1 MQDPS
6 LLDRDKR
13 RPMICNPS
21 KCSVDTWNMTKKI
34 PHSILSRGAHR
45 MTEEPH
51 QLRKY
56 SGAIGGSRFHSHKLP
71 FKTESVSIGIALRLL
86 GAVRCWI
93 RQPESPQLSRPLCE
107 DQKEAAD
114 ERRL

>member
-21 KCSVDTWNMTKKI
+21 KCSVDTWNLTKKI

-71 FKTESVSIGIALRLL
+71 FKTESFSFGIALRFLD
-86 GAVRCWI
+86 AVKCRN
-93 RQPESPQLSRPLCE
+93 RQPDSSQRERHLCE
-107 DQKEAAD
+107 VQKGVIIEQ
-114 ERRL
+114 RF